1 MTSRRDGAVVG
12 LACTVQFVDVI
23 GVTLLVVALPTV
35 QHDLGL
41 SAAMLSWVAGGYALV
56 FGGLLV
62 PGGWVVDLVGR
73 RAAFLAGSAVVA
85 AGSAVCTV
93 AGGGGALLAGRAIQ
107 GAGAAVAV
115 PAALALVL
123 VTTPEGARRRRAL
136 GLWTVA
142 GAVGG
147 ASGFVLGGVVTEY
160 VGWRWLFAA
169 VAVLEVIAVAITP
182 LLVGPSD
189 RRAAASRTAAISGG
203 PAMSR
208 GAGSSR
214 GAGILRG
221 AAGSRAVGAGVAG
234 RLDLGGA
241 GLAVVAVVALVW
253 SLNHGLGSPVSWAGL
268 LVAAAAGIAFGVLE
282 RRVTVPMVPPWVW
295 RMSSFRLGAGTA
307 VVLTATTSGAS
318 VVGTLFLQDGLGLS
332 GAASGACFVLL
343 SGGVV
348 VSSAL
353 APAALRRIGPRR
365 AMVTGFVVIAASL
378 ATEALSV
385 GRTSLAGFMI
395 GLAGS
400 GLGLGLASV
409 ASTAHGTAEATDDT
423 SGLIG
428 GLLTAAAQIGTAI
441 GIALLLTATT
451 DWATAFL
458 LAAATAVLAAMAC
471 ALADIRAGAGRGV
484 RRPGGS
490 RGQR

>member
-23 GVTLLVVALPTV
+23 GVTVLVVALPTV
-35 QHDLGL
+35 QHDLRL

-123 VTTPEGARRRRAL
+123 ATAPEGARRRRAL

-182 LLVGPSD
+182 LLVGPPD

-221 AAGSRAVGAGVAG
+221 AAGSRAVGAGDAG

-253 SLNHGLGSPVSWAGL
+253 SLNHGLGSPSWAGL

-282 RRVTVPMVPPWVW
+282 RRVSVPMVPPWVW
-295 RMSSFRLGAGTA
+295 RVSSFRLGAGAA

-365 AMVTGFVVIAASL
+365 AMVTGFVAIAASL

-441 GIALLLTATT
+441 GIALLLAATT

-458 LAAATAVLAAMAC
+458 LATATAVLAAVAC